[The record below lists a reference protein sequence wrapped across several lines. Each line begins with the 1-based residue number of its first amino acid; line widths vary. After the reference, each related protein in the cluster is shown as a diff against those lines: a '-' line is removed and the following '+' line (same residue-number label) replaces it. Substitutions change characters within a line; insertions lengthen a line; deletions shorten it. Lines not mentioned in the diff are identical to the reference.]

1 MDGLTTKARTASR
14 PARNRI
20 SWPMVVVVACVKIA
34 CFRYQCLFQG
44 QERSLS
50 VGGGS
55 ALLMILK
62 SNISTC

>member
-50 VGGGS
+50 VGGV
-55 ALLMILK
+55 AL
-62 SNISTC
+62 C